1 MPYSLAFRLGATYVE
16 ARHFDLV
23 NAGDYAQYVRNI
35 KGNRVANEVLLDA
48 IGLTL
53 RPELDND
60 YYREALEYHLG
71 LLYAHLGQPERAAEH
86 FELSGTLPHA
96 GGNPIFSEQQTEAA
110 AIRQHQLVAIGRGIP
125 LILIA
130 SMPRSASASLTQTI
144 AATLDIPVLRVS
156 SGNFP
161 YYFVVPRWLNLA
173 SAGGAVTHDHFAA
186 SPYNLTTLINSGLQH
201 VFVLVRDPRAAA
213 ASAAVLYEPS
223 LSKLGRESLARRMV
237 RDVLYSYLP
246 WLNEWV
252 AASVDKSSPLKI
264 HWIHSHKARADMDA
278 AVRDIV
284 SILAPQHPAL
294 EKYLGQKAVEVTA
307 NFNSGDDDA
316 WRKVVDASDQ
326 AQMWDAMTEKTRA
339 LFGLAP

>member
-1 MPYSLAFRLGATYVE
+1 MPYSLAFRLGAAYVE

-60 YYREALEYHLG
+60 YYREALDYHLG

-110 AIRQHQLVAIGRGIP
+110 AIRQHQMVAIGRGIP
-125 LILIA
+125 LIMIA

-144 AATLDIPVLRVS
+144 AATLDIPILRVS

-161 YYFVVPRWLNLA
+161 HYFIVPRWLNHAA
-173 SAGGAVTHDHFAA
+173 SGGAVTHDHSAA
-186 SPYNLTTLINSGLQH
+186 SAYNLAALIKGGIQH

-213 ASAAVLYEPS
+213 ASAAVLYKPS
-223 LSKLGRESLARRMV
+223 LSRLGRESLARRMV

-252 AASVDKSSPLKI
+252 AASVDQSSPLKI
-264 HWIHSHKARADMDA
+264 HWIHSDKARADMDA

-294 EKYLGQKAVEVTA
+294 EKHLGQKAVEVTA
-307 NFNSGDDDA
+307 NFNAGDDDA

-326 AQMWDAMTEKTRA
+326 AQMWDAMTEETRA
-339 LFGLAP
+339 LFGFAP